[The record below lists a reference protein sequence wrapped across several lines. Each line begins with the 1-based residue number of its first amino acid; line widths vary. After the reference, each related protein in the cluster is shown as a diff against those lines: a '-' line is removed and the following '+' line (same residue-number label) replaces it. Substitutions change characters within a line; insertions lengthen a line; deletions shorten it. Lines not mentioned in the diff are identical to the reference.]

1 MGPIFTHRDS
11 EFEKSVKLAAC
22 DLKLQPEENFIMK
35 ICQVILNIMPCGA
48 DVDLQIDDLPDD
60 EAIVQQCLAL
70 INTR

>member
-35 ICQVILNIMPCGA
+35 ICQVRINNMQCGG
-48 DVDLQIDDLPDD
+48 
-60 EAIVQQCLAL
+60 
-70 INTR
+70 NW